1 MLSEIFLTFS
11 VTSFIGCF
19 LAIIKTLYKS
29 KCKNFSFCGITVE
42 RDTVIEEKYDEFELQ
57 NQKKGQETKSVD
69 NV

>member
-19 LAIIKTLYKS
+19 LTLSRQIYKS
-29 KCKNFSFCGITVE
+29 KCRNFSFCGITVE
-42 RDTVIEEKYDEFELQ
+42 RDIKAEEHIDQLELE
-57 NQKKGQETKSVD
+57 KIKSETKSVD